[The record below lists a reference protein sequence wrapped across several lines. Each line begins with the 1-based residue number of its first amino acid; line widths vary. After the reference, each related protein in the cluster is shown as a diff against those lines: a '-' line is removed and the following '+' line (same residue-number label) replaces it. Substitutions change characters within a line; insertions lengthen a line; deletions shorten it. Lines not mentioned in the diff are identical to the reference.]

1 MAVTQR
7 EEKILTIV
15 NSKGLHVRAA
25 TLLAQTAGRFDAV
38 VTVEHAGERANGK
51 SIMNLLLLTASMGT
65 RVQVTTEGDDAEA
78 AMAAVTNLIE
88 RGFYDDDDGD

>member
-1 MAVTQR
+1 MTQR

-25 TLLAQTAGRFDAV
+25 TILAQTASRFDAV

-51 SIMNLLLLTASMGT
+51 SIMNLLLLTASQGT

-78 AMAAVTNLIE
+78 AIAAIADLVE
-88 RGFYDDDDGD
+88 RGFYDDNEGD